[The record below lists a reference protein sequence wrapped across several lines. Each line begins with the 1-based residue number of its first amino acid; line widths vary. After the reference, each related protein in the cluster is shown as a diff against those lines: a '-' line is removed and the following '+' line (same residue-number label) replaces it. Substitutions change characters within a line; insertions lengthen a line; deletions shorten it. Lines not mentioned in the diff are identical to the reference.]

1 VQRAVDQ
8 RFNRA
13 RYDAEQMVTAFAV
26 WLKDT
31 VELDS
36 VQGDLASVV
45 PKALEPAHISVWISS
60 R

>member
-1 VQRAVDQ
+1 MDQ

-36 VQGDLASVV
+36 VQGDLASVA